1 MQTLSAPFHK
11 TDAKHRAHSWSRNLQ
26 KTPLTML
33 ALPRL
38 LGGPYS
44 IVPVSDASLLPIKLN
59 GRTFTAQAGSHSH
72 PISFISIL
80 SIQPSFPPITI
91 SIHKSPQ
98 LGNVVQNLL
107 QIPIGDFV
115 RQAGYQSLGL
125 FGALATQTRC
135 NRAPRTGIRQPF
147 SSLLLVVWKKWIY
160 MR

>member
-1 MQTLSAPFHK
+1 MQTPSAPFHK

-80 SIQPSFPPITI
+80 SIHPSLSPSPSQSTKVLNLVMSSNI
-91 SIHKSPQ
+91 SCRSPSVI
-98 LGNVVQNLL
+98 L
-107 QIPIGDFV
+107 FV
-115 RQAGYQSLGL
+115 RLGINVLASSALSQHKLAATAPPAQEFVSPSLHYSLL
-125 FGALATQTRC
+125 FGKS
-135 NRAPRTGIRQPF
+135 GYI
-147 SSLLLVVWKKWIY
+147 
-160 MR
+160 